1 MMRLED
7 IERLKKLRHIDRM
20 YRPSPARDDLAD
32 ALYDAAD
39 ELIAAAEA
47 AAWRPIDQS
56 AEFEAFIQQEAAHD
70 GSGKPVNRLWAM
82 RLARALLSERAR
94 ADKAEAELAELMEDA
109 FDAGFEASGEGWNGE
124 YPGDAMTRD
133 YYKVARN
140 ETLRRLARAV
150 KSAAPGSGLEDSEA
164 P

>member
-1 MMRLED
+1 MRLED
-7 IERLKKLRHIDRM
+7 IEEGERVLAEYDADPSGENEAAVLDWFLSNSRQIMRRLK
-20 YRPSPARDDLAD
+20 
-32 ALYDAAD
+32 
-39 ELIAAAEA
+39 AAA
-47 AAWRPIDQS
+47 
-56 AEFEAFIQQEAAHD
+56 
-70 GSGKPVNRLWAM
+70 
-82 RLARALLSERAR
+82 SERAR

-150 KSAAPGSGLEDSEA
+150 KSAAPATGLEGETGGE
-164 P
+164 